1 LKGCAMV
8 VGIGKLVFRLH
19 DCRSLKAKRK
29 VIKAIVRRID
39 NHFNVSVAEVGDNDI
54 YQRALVGFAVVGNS
68 GALVN
73 AKLDKIINLVYDLN
87 LVEIIDS
94 EMELIHL

>member
-1 LKGCAMV
+1 MV
-8 VGIGKLVFRLH
+8 VGIGKLIFRLH

-29 VIKAIVRRID
+29 VIKAIISRID

-54 YQRALVGFAVVGNS
+54 YQRAQVGFAVVGNS

-73 AKLDKIINLVYDLN
+73 AKLDKIINMVYDLN
-87 LVEIIDS
+87 LAEIIDS
-94 EMELIHL
+94 EMEIIHL

>member
-1 LKGCAMV
+1 MV
-8 VGIGKLVFRLH
+8 VGIGKLIFRLH

-29 VIKAIVRRID
+29 VIKAIISRID
-39 NHFNVSVAEVGDNDI
+39 NHFNVSVAEVGDNDL
-54 YQRALVGFAVVGNS
+54 YQRARVGFAVVGNS

-73 AKLDKIINLVYDLN
+73 AKLDKIINMVYDLN
-87 LVEIIDS
+87 LAEIIDS

>member
-1 LKGCAMV
+1 MV